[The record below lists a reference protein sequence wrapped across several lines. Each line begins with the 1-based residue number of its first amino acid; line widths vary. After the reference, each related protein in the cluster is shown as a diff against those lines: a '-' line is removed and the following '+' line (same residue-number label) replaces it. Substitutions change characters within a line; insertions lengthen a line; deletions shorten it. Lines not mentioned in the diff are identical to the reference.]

1 MITTPRTTQEQEMT
15 SNVPVTNLSIIIVSW
30 NTKKYMEECLTS
42 LRTIDGNL
50 SAEIIVVDNAS
61 ADGTPEMIRTQFPE
75 VKLIETG
82 ANLGFAK
89 GNNVGIKEATGEYI
103 CLINSDV
110 NVPSDCLQKMYSYM
124 EQQPTIGLL
133 GPGMLRTDGRVH
145 RSGMRFPTLW
155 NIFLRAL
162 FLDSIFKGTGLFGGF
177 LMKDFHFDQ
186 TRDMDVLNG
195 WLWMARREALNKVG
209 PLDDRF
215 FMYAEDVDWCQR
227 FHLAGWRV
235 VFYPDAKALH
245 YGGASSA
252 NAPSRFNVEM
262 QRANLQ
268 YWKKYH
274 GRISLFLY
282 LLIGC
287 LSYVVRAVGWAVV
300 FLTKKSARSRANTE
314 VKQYLKCIRWVF
326 DVNTLNELVKQ

>member
-1 MITTPRTTQEQEMT
+1 MITASGTTQERPID
-15 SNVPVTNLSIIIVSW
+15 SKHPVTNLSIVIVSW

-50 SAEIIVVDNAS
+50 SAEIIVADNAS
-61 ADGTPEMIRTQFPE
+61 ADGTPEMIRTQFPH

-89 GNNVGIKEATGEYI
+89 GNNVGIQEATGEYI

-124 EQQPTIGLL
+124 EQHPTIGLL
-133 GPGMLRTDGRVH
+133 GPGMLQTDGRVH
-145 RSGMRFPTLW
+145 RSGMRFPSLW
-155 NIFLRAL
+155 NVLLRAL
-162 FLDSIFKGTGLFGGF
+162 FLDSLFKGTGLFGGF
-177 LMKDFHFDQ
+177 LMTDFKFDQ
-186 TRDMDVLNG
+186 VRDMDVLNG
-195 WLWMARREALNKVG
+195 WLWMARREALKKVG
-209 PLDDRF
+209 PLDERF
-215 FMYAEDVDWCQR
+215 FMYAEDVDWCKR
-227 FHLAGWRV
+227 FNLAGWRV

-252 NAPSRFNVEM
+252 NAPSRFKLEM

-274 GRISLFLY
+274 GRISLFFY

-287 LSYVVRAVGWAVV
+287 LSYVVRATGWAAV
-300 FLTKKSARSRANTE
+300 FLMKKSSRSRARIE

-326 DVNTLNELVKQ
+326 DFNTLNELVK